1 MNLQVRMG
9 RGVLSR
15 FTVLASL
22 LCAGVFAYGQSDANS
37 GQALFKAR
45 CALCHGED
53 GKGKTNMG
61 QQLKAFDLNSAK
73 VQKNSNAQL
82 KQVVLQGK
90 GNMPP
95 FQAQLNTEQVNA
107 ILKYVRQFGK
117 KK

>member
-1 MNLQVRMG
+1 MERRTLRKFAV
-9 RGVLSR
+9 VALL
-15 FTVLASL
+15 LAAS
-22 LCAGVFAYGQSDANS
+22 GVFAYGQSDANS

-53 GKGKTNMG
+53 GRGQTNLGK
-61 QQLKAFDLNSAK
+61 QLKAFDLNSPK

-82 KQVVLQGK
+82 KQVILQGK

-95 FQAQLNTEQVNA
+95 FQAQLNAEQVNE
-107 ILKYVRQFGK
+107 ILKYVRHFGK

>member
-1 MNLQVRMG
+1 MNHQVRVG
-9 RGVLSR
+9 RRVLRR
-15 FTVLASL
+15 FAVLASL
-22 LCAGVFAYGQSDANS
+22 LCAGVFAYGQAHANS

-53 GKGKTNMG
+53 GKGKTNLG

-82 KQVVLQGK
+82 KQVILQGK

-95 FQAQLNTEQVNA
+95 FQSQLNAEQVDE
-107 ILKYVRQFGK
+107 ILKYVRHFGK

>member
-1 MNLQVRMG
+1 ME
-9 RGVLSR
+9 RGTFVKFAVLG
-15 FTVLASL
+15 L
-22 LCAGVFAYGQSDANS
+22 LCASGVFAYGQSDANS

-53 GKGKTNMG
+53 GKGKTNLG
-61 QQLKAFDLNSAK
+61 QQLKAFDLNSEK

-82 KQVVLQGK
+82 KQVVLEGK

-95 FQAQLNTEQVNA
+95 FQAQLNAEQVNA
-107 ILKYVRQFGK
+107 ILKYVRHFGK

>member
-1 MNLQVRMG
+1 MK
-9 RGVLSR
+9 RGTLGK
-15 FTVLASL
+15 FAVLASL
-22 LCAGVFAYGQSDANS
+22 LCTSGVLVYGQSDANS

-53 GKGKTNMG
+53 GKGQTNLG
-61 QQLKAFDLNSAK
+61 KQLKAFDLNSAK
-73 VQKNSNAQL
+73 VQKNSDAQL

-95 FQAQLNTEQVNA
+95 FQAQLDAAQVNA
-107 ILKYVRQFGK
+107 ILKYVRHFGK